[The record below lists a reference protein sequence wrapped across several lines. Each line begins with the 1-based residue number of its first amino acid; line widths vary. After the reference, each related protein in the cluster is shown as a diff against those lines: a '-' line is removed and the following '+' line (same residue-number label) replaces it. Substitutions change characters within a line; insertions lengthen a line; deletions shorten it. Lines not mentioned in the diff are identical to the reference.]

1 MPFRR
6 GCRPS
11 LTIVSHVVLRQDLFH
26 YSYFLM
32 FSDFCNCCF
41 PLPLFVPPPFH
52 LVWVPSVSVFSSL
65 SSSTVFHSFRVST
78 SICSIFHMHCRS
90 SFACLSHVFVSICSF
105 PRVPILLQCM
115 RMFLSLSLLFL
126 FRLVPSCRFGVRN
139 GVVFTF
145 LFTCQPSNLS
155 CVCVSVYVCL
165 SVRACLCVGLSVCVC
180 VCVYQCPCVRGCVCT
195 YVLPIALFLREGGD
209 PTLAWKT
216 CSRPELQGSLI
227 RTRWSNIL
235 AHGAYGCTLSTR
247 TRWLIPVVA

>member
-11 LTIVSHVVLRQDLFH
+11 LTIVSHVVSRQDLLH

-78 SICSIFHMHCRS
+78 SICSTFHMHCRS
-90 SFACLSHVFVSICSF
+90 SFACLSHVFVSTCSF

-115 RMFLSLSLLFL
+115 RMFLFFPFHSCSGLSLHVD
-126 FRLVPSCRFGVRN
+126 LVFEMELYSHFYSHASPQ
-139 GVVFTF
+139 TF
-145 LFTCQPSNLS
+145 HV
-155 CVCVSVYVCL
+155 CVCV
-165 SVRACLCVGLSVCVC
+165 CLCVSVCVCVRVCAWVYRVCVC

-216 CSRPELQGSLI
+216 CSGQSCRG
-227 RTRWSNIL
+227 
-235 AHGAYGCTLSTR
+235 
-247 TRWLIPVVA
+247 V